1 MNKGFK
7 VLLIL
12 VALVCF
18 GVALSYPIRY
28 EMETRS
34 NTQTMER
41 LMELRQAGLQRAAQ
55 ATAQPETAEPEPER
69 QGISVTTDETQNAEA
84 EAVPGNGAAPLTR
97 EADNGQSST
106 APENPAPVVDE
117 WRESENAPESGV
129 SDGNAPGESQN
140 DVTQPLT
147 AENAEQAASAD
158 GATQVAPQGEA
169 TQPAQQAAQGTEQ
182 THMAIAGVL
191 GQTGTAVQAAPEAWE
206 PGEESSVSALSG
218 DETSVTV
225 LSGDESSVAVT
236 SGAATPAPTPVPTP
250 TPSPSPTPDR
260 SVRSG
265 ALPYPL
271 REHIALDESLI
282 LPQYRELYELNHD
295 LVGWITIQGTDIDY
309 PVVQNEVNDYYLR
322 RDFFG
327 EENKNGQI
335 ILDTLCDPYTPS
347 YNLIIS
353 GHNMRNES
361 MFSTLV
367 NYFRYK
373 EDWSKHKFVQFDS
386 LMEERLYVVLAA
398 FFAVDYDVYGE
409 GFRYNADIQYKIDA
423 DLWLAEVREN
433 QLYNTG
439 IEAEFGDEFLTLTT
453 CNSQRKKNGRFVVIC
468 RRLREGETIE

>member
-1 MNKGFK
+1 MSKGFK

-12 VALVCF
+12 VAVVCF
-18 GVALSYPIRY
+18 GIAISYPIRY

-55 ATAQPETAEPEPER
+55 ATARPETAEPEPER
-69 QGISVTTDETQNAEA
+69 QGISVTNEETQNAEA
-84 EAVPGNGAAPLTR
+84 EADPGNGTAPLTR
-97 EADNGQSST
+97 DADNGQST
-106 APENPAPVVDE
+106 AAPENPAPVVDDR
-117 WRESENAPESGV
+117 REGESAPDAGGEQAFSVADASQDAQQGEPAQSAQTGISGV
-129 SDGNAPGESQN
+129 PGQS
-140 DVTQPLT
+140 VT
-147 AENAEQAASAD
+147 
-158 GATQVAPQGEA
+158 
-169 TQPAQQAAQGTEQ
+169 AAQ
-182 THMAIAGVL
+182 
-191 GQTGTAVQAAPEAWE
+191 
-206 PGEESSVSALSG
+206 
-218 DETSVTV
+218 
-225 LSGDESSVAVT
+225 
-236 SGAATPAPTPVPTP
+236 ATPAPTLEPT
-250 TPSPSPTPDR
+250 PSPTPDR

-271 REHIALDESLI
+271 KEKVTLDESLI

-295 LVGWITIQGTDIDY
+295 FVGWISIQGTDIDY

-335 ILDTLCDPYTPS
+335 ILDALCDPYTPS

-373 EDWSKHKFVQFDS
+373 EDWNKHKFVQFDS
-386 LMEERLYVVLAA
+386 LMEERMYVVIAA
-398 FFAVDYDVYGE
+398 FYAVDYAVYE
-409 GFRYNADIQYKIDA
+409 DGFRYNADIQYKVDA
-423 DLWLAEVREN
+423 DLWLDDVRSY

-439 IEAEFGDEFLTLTT
+439 IDAEFGDEFLTLTT